1 MVCLM
6 VRWLFLGSLI
16 FGIAHAAPLTF
27 RAVAANLNSDNKQT
41 YSPDNGNHSNR
52 EFAWAHLR
60 LP

>member
-27 RAVAANLNSDNKQT
+27 RAVAANLTSDNKQT
-41 YSPDNGNHSNR
+41 YSPDNLWGQSPQRNISN
-52 EFAWAHLR
+52 
-60 LP
+60 